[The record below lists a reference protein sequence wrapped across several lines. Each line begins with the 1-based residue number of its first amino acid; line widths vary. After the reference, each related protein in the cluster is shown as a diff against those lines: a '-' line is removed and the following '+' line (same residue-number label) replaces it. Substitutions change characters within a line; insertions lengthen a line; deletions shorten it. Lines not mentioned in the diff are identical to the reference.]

1 MSQIDLSVSRKHVS
15 RMLVFGKII
24 FASGA
29 CMLGVTALA
38 AWNVAHGLTTE
49 AVHWLTSA
57 GGFALATG
65 AFLIGFGSL
74 EQRLCET
81 QAELRS
87 MKTATPT
94 AAPAPAEEPHPFRSR
109 PAAIGQRRLKLI

>member
-24 FASGA
+24 FVS
-29 CMLGVTALA
+29 
-38 AWNVAHGLTTE
+38 NVAHGLTTE